1 MEIEIVSIPE
11 RGIPQRLKSLSTSA
25 SLSQALFT
33 LSCQKVKSGGG
44 GGGGGW
50 GRGRVLV
57 SVGDSDTMEGRL
69 IALKTQKATKGDQT
83 SPQYKR
89 FLFFFSS

>member
-44 GGGGGW
+44 GGGGG
-50 GRGRVLV
+50 RGRVLV

>member
-44 GGGGGW
+44 GGGGG
-50 GRGRVLV
+50 GGGVLV